1 MNANTFTTLEAA
13 ARFVEATGDALE
25 TVFQTIPAE
34 ARTGEMFA
42 AEALLM
48 RALGRWES
56 EAEAAMSAM
65 EHQAR
70 REAARPGPYP
80 ADGSAP
86 QSDRASSD
94 RRPLPDLEP
103 ADSLARLYQVL
114 QTVFQVG
121 QAHRSSREE
130 TTQEPKFQTSTQT
143 SK

>member
-1 MNANTFTTLEAA
+1 MSTNAFTTLEAA

-48 RALGRWES
+48 RAMGRLES
-56 EAEAAMSAM
+56 EMEATMSAL

-80 ADGSAP
+80 ADG
-86 QSDRASSD
+86 RL
-94 RRPLPDLEP
+94 LPDPEP
-103 ADSLARLYQVL
+103 ADSLARLFQVL

-121 QAHRSSREE
+121 KSRRSSREE
-130 TTQEPKFQTSTQT
+130 STQEHKFQTSTKT